1 MQYTTKITSPEAAFK
16 TKPTLRQTNLILWGS
31 NEGTSH
37 LESKQLSQKLR
48 KAQFNEFS
56 WLRVSLSFEPRKEAR
71 AFTETLSL
79 FLCFSNTRRGKF
91 ES

>member
-56 WLRVSLSFEPRKEAR
+56 
-71 AFTETLSL
+71 
-79 FLCFSNTRRGKF
+79 
-91 ES
+91 